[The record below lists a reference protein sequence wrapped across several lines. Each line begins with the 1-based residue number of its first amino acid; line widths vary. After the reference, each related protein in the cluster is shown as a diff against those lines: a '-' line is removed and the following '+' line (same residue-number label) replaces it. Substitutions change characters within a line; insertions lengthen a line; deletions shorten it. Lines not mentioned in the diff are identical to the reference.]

1 MAATTGAKALRE
13 AEKRAAA
20 HRAHVRDFG
29 YWSKVGVRVQL
40 KQVSGLTKK
49 GLLVPAYRFQMPP
62 TDDWGVQASMGWTD
76 YETIGGDTLSR
87 PGAEG
92 LRTISFSTLFLD
104 YDIPGTVHKRG
115 SRAHPTPPFTPMKAY
130 DDLREIMESGTPFRL
145 SVGNAGLWGR
155 WDVQMLATLRSVDY
169 TERAGEPDSRYIGV
183 SFTEYLR
190 PKLYRKGLP
199 YHPVLPITVTLDRDG
214 TARDTAGHRMGST
227 AHPVTLHILARE
239 YYGASS
245 KWRLIAHANHDW
257 RNYSPS
263 RHLNLAPK
271 GRKMKLKIP
280 KAPHA
285 AHKDDDKDDK
295 K

>member
-20 HRAHVRDFG
+20 HRAHVRDLG

-104 YDIPGTVHKRG
+104 YDIPG
-115 SRAHPTPPFTPMKAY
+115 
-130 DDLREIMESGTPFRL
+130 
-145 SVGNAGLWGR
+145 
-155 WDVQMLATLRSVDY
+155 
-169 TERAGEPDSRYIGV
+169 
-183 SFTEYLR
+183 
-190 PKLYRKGLP
+190 
-199 YHPVLPITVTLDRDG
+199 
-214 TARDTAGHRMGST
+214 RDTAGHRMGST